1 VTGSV
6 DYPGSV
12 DHPGRAEVRPRY
24 GEASLSD
31 IMPGVLAS
39 LGVPG
44 ASDPLGLSTGALADV
59 RVVVVLLLDGLG
71 YQLLPLAAPHAPTIA
86 DLAAGPYTRAL
97 TAGFP
102 STTPT
107 SLASLGT
114 GAAPGA
120 HGLVGFFLNVPGTD
134 RVLNHIQWTDDPDP
148 LRWQPL
154 ATQFRR
160 ATEAG
165 VAAHVVFHPAFHGSG
180 LTVSAFRGSEGHGAL
195 GVDAVAAEILSL
207 VRAATGPTV
216 IYGYAGDVDTAG
228 HAYGLRSPQWT
239 EALAKVD
246 RLVRRVRSGLP
257 PGAALLVTADHGQ
270 INVPAEHRFDLDA
283 DPRLRAGI
291 RVVAGESRVRYLHTV
306 QGATA
311 DVVDAWRGV
320 LADTAWV
327 VTRDEAIAAG
337 WFGPVAE
344 AHLQRIGDV
353 VAALNE
359 DYVVLA
365 SASDP
370 PQVAQMIAFHGSA
383 TEPEMLIPLL
393 VARR

>member
-1 VTGSV
+1 VTAAA
-6 DYPGSV
+6 PTA
-12 DHPGRAEVRPRY
+12 PGRADVRPRY

-39 LGVPG
+39 LGLPG
-44 ASDPLGLSTGALADV
+44 ASDPLGLATGALADV
-59 RVVVVLLLDGLG
+59 RVVVVLLLDGFG
-71 YQLLPLAAPHAPTIA
+71 YQLLPLAAPYAPGITE
-86 DLAAGPYTRAL
+86 LAAAPFSRSL
-97 TAGFP
+97 TTGFP

-107 SLASLGT
+107 SLVSLGT

-134 RVLNHIQWTDDPDP
+134 RILNHIRWTDDPDP

-154 ATQFRR
+154 STQFRT
-160 ATEAG
+160 ASEVG
-165 VAAHVVFHPAFHGSG
+165 IGAHVVFHPDFQGTG
-180 LTVSAFRGSEGHGAL
+180 LTESAFRGSQYRAAAD
-195 GVDAVAAEILSL
+195 VDTTAAEILSL

-228 HAYGLRSPQWT
+228 HAYGINTPQWT
-239 EALAKVD
+239 AAVANVD
-246 RLVRRVRSGLP
+246 RLVTKVRNGLP

-270 INVPAEHRFDLDA
+270 IDVPADHRFDLDT

-291 RVVAGESRVRYLHTV
+291 RLVAGESRVRYLHTV
-306 QGATA
+306 DGATA

-320 LADTAWV
+320 LGDLAWV
-327 VTRDEAIAAG
+327 VTRDEAVAAG

-353 VAALNE
+353 VAACHG

-365 SASDP
+365 TASDP
-370 PQVAQMIAFHGSA
+370 PQVARMVAFHGSA

-393 VARR
+393 VGRG